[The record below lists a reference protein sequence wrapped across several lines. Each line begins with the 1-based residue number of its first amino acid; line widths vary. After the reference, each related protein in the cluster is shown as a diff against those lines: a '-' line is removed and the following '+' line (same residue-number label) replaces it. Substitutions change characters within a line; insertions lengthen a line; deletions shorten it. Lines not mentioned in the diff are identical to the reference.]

1 MLALLAQP
9 ARMATIPRRIPTGMA
24 FPGLL

>member
-1 MLALLAQP
+1 MLVLLALP
-9 ARMATIPRRIPTGMA
+9 ARMATIPRRIRTGMA